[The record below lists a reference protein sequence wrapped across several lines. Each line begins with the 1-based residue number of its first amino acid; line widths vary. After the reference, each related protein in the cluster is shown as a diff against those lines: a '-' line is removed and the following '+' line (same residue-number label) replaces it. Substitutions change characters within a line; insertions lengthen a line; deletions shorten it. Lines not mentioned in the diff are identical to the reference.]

1 MEVDVDANDMTTPPK
16 PQPFAH
22 PETLHPWIRAKLL
35 IPQLNISIVMPASG
49 DSNSVMEQDTISITF
64 AGKIVGS
71 YYITYGTNESY
82 RAPQV
87 SP

>member
-1 MEVDVDANDMTTPPK
+1 MEVDVDTNDMTTPPK
-16 PQPFAH
+16 TQPFVH
-22 PETLHPWIRAKLL
+22 SETLYPWIRAKLL
-35 IPQLNISIVMPASG
+35 IPQLYISRVIPASG
-49 DSNSVMEQDTISITF
+49 DSNSVMGQDTISIAF

-82 RAPQV
+82 RGPQV